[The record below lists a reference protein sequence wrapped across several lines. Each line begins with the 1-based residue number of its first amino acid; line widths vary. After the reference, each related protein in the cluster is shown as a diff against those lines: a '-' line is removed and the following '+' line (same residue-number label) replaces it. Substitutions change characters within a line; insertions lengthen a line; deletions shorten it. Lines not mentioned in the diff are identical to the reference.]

1 MSVTKRG
8 DIIYLTTGSHT
19 YYYNETEGFLG
30 KGAMGIVYRG
40 FEIGTGK
47 NVAIKQVREEFSNN
61 PEIRRR
67 AHLEASLMF
76 SHPNLVEML
85 GCCEVAPDRGPI
97 FIISAYIEGENI
109 DKFIDR
115 KIRHLPHAE
124 QRICNM
130 FIPVLDA
137 LSYIHQKKII
147 HMDIKPSN
155 IMVENERNVRLMDL
169 GIADVSMMKCDIAS
183 GMMGTPKYAAP
194 EQFAGTQKK
203 TRLSSATD
211 IYEAGVTLYELL
223 TQQNPFPNKVEEA
236 CKMHQSI
243 VLEKKGSISESVMAV
258 IRTATAV
265 NPDNRYQ
272 QASEMKKALQ
282 EALRNPAPKTD
293 DRKIWVLMGVLFVIL
308 LSVASILI
316 WVNYMK

>member
-169 GIADVSMMKCDIAS
+169 GIADVSMMKSDIAS

-293 DRKIWVLMGVLFVIL
+293 DRKIWVLMGVFFVIL

>member
-8 DIIYLTTGSHT
+8 NIIYLTTGSHT
-19 YYYNETEGFLG
+19 YYYDETEGFLG
-30 KGAMGIVYRG
+30 KGAMGIVFRG

-97 FIISAYIEGENI
+97 FIVSAYIEGENI

-115 KIRHLPHAE
+115 KIRHLPNAE

-169 GIADVSMMKCDIAS
+169 GIADVSMMKSDIAS

-194 EQFAGTQKK
+194 EQFASTQKK
-203 TRLSSATD
+203 TRLSPATD

-223 TQQNPFPNKVEEA
+223 TQQNPFPNKVADA

-243 VLEKKGSISESVMAV
+243 VLEKKASISESVMAV
-258 IRTATAV
+258 IRKATAV

-282 EALRNPAPKTD
+282 EALHNPNSKMD
-293 DRKIWVLMGVLFVIL
+293 NGKIWVLMGVLIVIL
-308 LSVASILI
+308 LAVASILI

>member
-8 DIIYLTTGSHT
+8 NIIYLTTGSHT
-19 YYYNETEGFLG
+19 YYYDETEGFLG
-30 KGAMGIVYRG
+30 KGAMGIVFRG

-97 FIISAYIEGENI
+97 FIVSAYIEGENI

-115 KIRHLPHAE
+115 KIRHLPNAE

-169 GIADVSMMKCDIAS
+169 GIA
-183 GMMGTPKYAAP
+183 P
-194 EQFAGTQKK
+194 EQFASTQKK
-203 TRLSSATD
+203 TRLSPATD

-223 TQQNPFPNKVEEA
+223 TQQNPFPNKVADA

-243 VLEKKGSISESVMAV
+243 VLEKKTSISESVMAV
-258 IRTATAV
+258 IRKATAV

-282 EALRNPAPKTD
+282 EALHNPNSKMD
-293 DRKIWVLMGVLFVIL
+293 NGKIWVLMGVLIVIL
-308 LSVASILI
+308 LAVASILI

>member
-169 GIADVSMMKCDIAS
+169 GIADVSMMKSDIAS